1 MIQFYIDLKIIQ
13 FYIYLKKIINTIII
27 VRYPGGNITTL
38 LGRPRPLDGGAS
50 SGWERCQKDA
60 KISYVSCSSSCVS
73 ISEGVASGSET
84 SGSIPP
90 PSLTVRC
97 LTSVV
102 KLRRCTASPYF
113 VFLFDP
119 IVKTA
124 PMHCLL
130 PPYFFDS
137 LHQTGKTA
145 PLHCLPQRSLFLPI
159 LSQWM
164 LEMPGTA
171 HGR

>member
-113 VFLFDP
+113 FFCSTRLSKLRQCTASFPPIFLFRFTRL
-119 IVKTA
+119 VKLRRCTA
-124 PMHCLL
+124 SPSVLFSCL
-130 PPYFFDS
+130 F
-137 LHQTGKTA
+137 
-145 PLHCLPQRSLFLPI
+145 
-159 LSQWM
+159 
-164 LEMPGTA
+164 
-171 HGR
+171 